1 MRSFQPS
8 GVCANRIDFKI
19 ENGIIESV
27 NFVGGCPGNLI
38 GLSQLVKG
46 SKVEEVIEKFTG
58 IPCGNRS
65 TSCPD
70 QFAKAL
76 SQSL

>member
-1 MRSFQPS
+1 MKSYHPS

-27 NFVGGCPGNLI
+27 DFVGGCPGNLI
-38 GLSQLVKG
+38 GLSQLIKG
-46 SKVEEVIEKFTG
+46 SKVEDVIEKFKG

-76 SQSL
+76 AEAI